1 MHELAITR
9 NIVAIVGDAAQGCRV
24 TRVTLEI
31 GKLSGVMADAIAFC
45 FDIVAAETPLAGATL
60 DIRQIDGRAR
70 CRECGTEFAA
80 ATLFSPCPCGSRH
93 TERLAGEELKVK
105 AIELEDVEPK
115 DREAA

>member
-9 NIVAIVGDAAQGCRV
+9 NIVAIVGDAAQGRRV

-45 FDIVAAETPLAGATL
+45 FDIVAQDTPLAGAAL
-60 DIRQIDGRAR
+60 DIRLIDGRAR
-70 CRECGTEFAA
+70 CRDCSAEFAVE
-80 ATLFSPCPCGSRH
+80 TLYTPCPCGSRH
-93 TERLAGEELKVK
+93 TERLAGEELNIK
-105 AIELEDVEPK
+105 AMELE